1 LNDDFILFLI
11 PQHDGDD
18 VSGAQFIFHD
28 GARLFISGD
37 GVVAQLL
44 HGDDVIVAII
54 DVFELFLFYFIIF
67 LEELR
72 FFALFLFII

>member
-1 LNDDFILFLI
+1 MNDDFILFFI

-18 VSGAQFIFHD
+18 VSGAQFIILD

-37 GVVAQLL
+37 GVVAQLS

-54 DVFELFLFYFIIF
+54 DVVELFLFYFIIF
-67 LEELR
+67 LGELR
-72 FFALFLFII
+72 FFTLFLFII

>member
-1 LNDDFILFLI
+1 MNDDFILFLI

-18 VSGAQFIFHD
+18 VSGAQFIILD

-37 GVVAQLL
+37 GVVAQLS

-54 DVFELFLFYFIIF
+54 DVVELFLFYFIIF
-67 LEELR
+67 LGELR
-72 FFALFLFII
+72 FCISGFRTQ